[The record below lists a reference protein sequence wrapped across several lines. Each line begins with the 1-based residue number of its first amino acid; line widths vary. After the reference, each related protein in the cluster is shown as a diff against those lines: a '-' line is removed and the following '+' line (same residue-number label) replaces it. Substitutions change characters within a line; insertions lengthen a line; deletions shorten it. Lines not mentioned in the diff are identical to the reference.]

1 MTELI
6 PIALY
11 GWIVI
16 VLMMFSILPP
26 RRAVIAS
33 FLGAWLFLPQAQIPF
48 PGLPDVTKITAT
60 SFGVLLG
67 ALIFDSGRVMRFR
80 PSWVDIPIVA
90 WCLSPMAASL
100 TNGLGSYDGL
110 SACLNQVA
118 AWGVPYLMGRLYFND
133 LASLRDLAIGILV
146 GGLIYVPL
154 CLIEVRLSPQLH
166 RWVYGVRNF
175 DFSQTYR
182 WGGYRPTVF
191 MQHGLMVAMWM
202 ISATLIAAWL
212 WMSDSLRHLRSVP
225 ISVMFGALFVTSVL
239 CKSAG
244 ALVLLM
250 VGLGVMVATRY
261 LRMPA
266 LILLLVAVPPLY
278 ITVRAKGMWGGE
290 QLVAFA
296 AQVNEERAASLEG
309 RFLNETML
317 VDKAL
322 QKPLFGWGT
331 WGRWRI
337 RDDMDR
343 DITTADSLWI
353 ISLGQTGLAGLTS
366 LLAVLLLPVLLLM
379 RRVPVRHW
387 MQPATGAAA
396 VLAVLLVV
404 YLLDSLL
411 NAMVNPIFV
420 LAAGGLSGFYV
431 IAPALRARAEARR
444 RARGAGR
451 RRPPSPAPVPVSV
464 ERPDPAGP

>member
-11 GWIVI
+11 GWIVV

-33 FLGAWLFLPQAQIPF
+33 FLGAWLFLPQAQIPV
-48 PGLPDVTKITAT
+48 PGLPDVTKITVT

-67 ALIFDSGRVMRFR
+67 AMLFDSGRLMRFR

-100 TNGLGSYDGL
+100 TNGLGAYDGL
-110 SACLNQVA
+110 SACLDQIA

-133 LASLRDLAIGILV
+133 LASLRDLAIGILI

-166 RWVYGVRNF
+166 RWVYGERSF

-191 MQHGLMVAMWM
+191 MQHGLMVAIWM

-212 WMSDSLRHLRSVP
+212 WMSGSLRRLCSIP
-225 ISVMFGALFVTSVL
+225 ISMMFGALFVTSVL

-244 ALVLLM
+244 ALVLM
-250 VGLGVMVATRY
+250 MGGLAVMVAVRY
-261 LRMPA
+261 LRTPA
-266 LILLLVAVPPLY
+266 LILLLVAAPPLY
-278 ITVRAKGMWGGE
+278 ITVRAKGIWDGD
-290 QLVAFA
+290 QLVALA
-296 AQVNEERAASLEG
+296 AQINEQRAASLEG
-309 RFLNETML
+309 RFLNEVML
-317 VDKAL
+317 VDKAFG
-322 QKPLFGWGT
+322 KPLFGWGT

-337 RDDMDR
+337 RDDMGR

-353 ISLGQTGLAGLTS
+353 IALGQTGLAGLTS
-366 LLAVLLLPVLLLM
+366 LLAVLLLPPLLLM

-404 YLLDSLL
+404 YMLDSLL

-431 IAPALRARAEARR
+431 IAPALRARAESRR
-444 RARGAGR
+444 RAGAADR
-451 RRPPSPAPVPVSV
+451 RAPPHPVPAAV
-464 ERPDPAGP
+464 PAEKTG

>member
-1 MTELI
+1 MTELM

-16 VLMMFSILPP
+16 VLMMFSILSP

-33 FLGAWLFLPQAQIPF
+33 FLGAWLFLPEAQISF
-48 PGLPDVTKITAT
+48 PGLPDLTKVTAT

-67 ALIFDSGRVMRFR
+67 ALIFDSGRLMRFR

-90 WCLSPMAASL
+90 WCLSPLAASI
-100 TNGLGSYDGL
+100 TNGLGVYDGL
-110 SACLNQVA
+110 SASLDQIA
-118 AWGVPYLMGRLYFND
+118 AWGVPYLMGRLYLND
-133 LASLRDLAIGILV
+133 LASLRDLAIGILI

-154 CLIEVRLSPQLH
+154 CLIEIRLSPQLH
-166 RWVYGVRNF
+166 RWVYGERGF

-191 MQHGLMVAMWM
+191 MQHGLMVALWM
-202 ISATLIAAWL
+202 VSATLVAGWL
-212 WMSDSLRHLRSVP
+212 WMSGSVKRLRSIP
-225 ISVMFGALFVTSVL
+225 ISMMFGALLLTSVL

-244 ALVLLM
+244 ALALM
-250 VGLGVMVATRY
+250 MLGLGVLLVTRY
-261 LRMPA
+261 ARTPA
-266 LILLLVAVPPLY
+266 LILLLIAVPPLY
-278 ITVRAKGMWGGE
+278 ITVRAKGLWSGA
-290 QLVAFA
+290 QLVELAS
-296 AQVNEERAASLEG
+296 QVNEDRALSLDG
-309 RFLNETML
+309 RFQNEVML
-317 VDKAL
+317 VEKAF

-353 ISLGQTGLAGLTS
+353 ISLGQTGLVGLGS
-366 LLAVLLLPVLLLM
+366 LVALVLLPVLLLM

-396 VLAVLLVV
+396 VLAVLLLV
-404 YLLDSLL
+404 YMLDSLL
-411 NAMVNPIFV
+411 NAMLNPIFV

-431 IAPALRARAEARR
+431 IAPQLRARAESRR
-444 RARGAGR
+444 RASGL
-451 RRPPSPAPVPVSV
+451 
-464 ERPDPAGP
+464 EAGPAAQAVPAAVP